1 MNKVVSEEDLNSIII
16 PSCMNTEE
24 WKKEWKA
31 FSQRQLE
38 VDADINKGDDT
49 RNNILGRMG
58 EAFTDNMC
66 WVFADRFYIYGCSL
80 RSYTIT
86 KQYGTKEYSPRGGLD
101 RYVCIID
108 ELGDRYNLAI
118 EVKNWMKMKYIT
130 DETFRDE
137 ILDRYKDCSENDYK
151 ILAITRN
158 NIPLIEDRCEKNGIR
173 ILPIENHI
181 TPEMDREGMEYALY
195 FFYKE
200 FSDLLNEIMYSD
212 RNIRIRKLKRCGL
225 KVDMIADIY
234 GLTER
239 QIWNIVG
246 R

>member
-1 MNKVVSEEDLNSIII
+1 M
-16 PSCMNTEE
+16 
-24 WKKEWKA
+24 
-31 FSQRQLE
+31 
-38 VDADINKGDDT
+38 
-49 RNNILGRMG
+49 
-58 EAFTDNMC
+58 
-66 WVFADRFYIYGCSL
+66 

-86 KQYGTKEYSPRGGLD
+86 KHYGTKDFSPRGGID
-101 RYVCIID
+101 RYISIID
-108 ELGDRYNLAI
+108 ELGDKYNISL
-118 EVKNWMKMKYIT
+118 EVKNWMSMKYIT

-137 ILDRYKDCSENDYK
+137 ILDRYKDCSESDYK
-151 ILAITRN
+151 VLAITRH
-158 NIPLIEDRCEKNGIR
+158 NIPLIEERCVENNIR

-212 RNIRIRKLKRCGL
+212 RNIRIRKLKKCGL
-225 KVDMIADIY
+225 KTDMIADIY

-246 R
+246 K